1 MDTAGALQIFVRV
14 AELGSFTRA
23 ADSLG
28 TSKASVS
35 AAVSQLEA
43 SLGTRLLQ
51 RTTRKVQMTQDG
63 QSFYER
69 TKQVLADIEDL
80 QTMFQGEAEISGRL
94 RVDMPLGVARHIV
107 LPQLSAF
114 IEAHPQVK
122 IELSSTDRRVD
133 VVAEGFDCIVRV
145 GRLDDSTLVARPL
158 GNFRLLNCASPAYL
172 ARYGIPQSLDDLA
185 QHRLIDYAPSLGARA
200 ALFEYL
206 DGDLVRTLEMPA
218 AVAVNNS
225 DAYQGACLA
234 GLGIIQ
240 APESGLGEHLASG
253 RLVEVLPQY
262 RAAPM
267 PVTVLYPNRRQLAKR
282 ARVFMLWLADVM
294 KPWVVQAPV
303 SSAGPAN

>member
-1 MDTAGALQIFVRV
+1 MDAAESLRVFVRV

-43 SLGTRLLQ
+43 ALGTRLLQ

-63 QSFYER
+63 QGFYER
-69 TKQVLADIEDL
+69 AKQVLADIDDL

-107 LPQLSAF
+107 LPQLPSF

-145 GRLDDSTLVARPL
+145 GRLDDSSLVARPL
-158 GNFRLLNCASPAYL
+158 GNFRLVNCASPAYL
-172 ARYGIPQSLDDLA
+172 ERYGTPQSLDDLA
-185 QHRLIDYAPSLGARA
+185 RHRLIDYAPSLGARA
-200 ALFEYL
+200 ALFEYI
-206 DGDLVRTLEMPA
+206 DGDAVRTLEMNA

-253 RLVEVLPQY
+253 RLVELLPQY

-267 PVTVLYPNRRQLAKR
+267 PVTLLYPNRRQLAKR
-282 ARVFMLWLADVM
+282 ARVFMLWLGDVM
-294 KPWVVQAPV
+294 KPWVV
-303 SSAGPAN
+303 

>member
-1 MDTAGALQIFVRV
+1 MDTAESLQVFVRV

-43 SLGTRLLQ
+43 ALGTRLLQ

-69 TKQVLADIEDL
+69 SKQVLADIEDL
-80 QTMFQGEAEISGRL
+80 QTMFQGDADISGRL

-107 LPQLSAF
+107 LPRLPSF
-114 IEAHPQVK
+114 LEAHPQVK
-122 IELSSTDRRVD
+122 VELSSTDRRVD

-158 GNFRLLNCASPAYL
+158 GNFRLVNCASPAYL
-172 ARYGIPQSLDDLA
+172 ARYGVPRSLQDLA
-185 QHRLIDYAPSLGARA
+185 AHRLVDYAPSLGARA
-200 ALFEYL
+200 ALFEYV
-206 DGDLVRTLEMPA
+206 DGDAVRTMEMPA

-225 DAYQGACLA
+225 DAYQAACLA

-240 APESGLGEHLASG
+240 APESGLGEHLAQG
-253 RLVEVLPQY
+253 RLVEVLPGY

-267 PVTVLYPNRRQLAKR
+267 PVTLLYPNRRQLAKR
-282 ARVFMLWLADVM
+282 ARLFMLWLGEVM
-294 KPWVVQAPV
+294 QPWVV
-303 SSAGPAN
+303 

>member
-1 MDTAGALQIFVRV
+1 MDTAESLQVFVRV

-43 SLGTRLLQ
+43 ALGTRLLQ

-69 TKQVLADIEDL
+69 SKQMLADLEDL
-80 QTMFQGEAEISGRL
+80 HTMFQGEAEVSGRL

-107 LPQLSAF
+107 LPQLASF
-114 IEAHPQVK
+114 VDAHPQVK
-122 IELSSTDRRVD
+122 LELSSTDRRVD

-158 GNFRLLNCASPAYL
+158 GNFRLVNCASPAYL
-172 ARYGIPQSLDDLA
+172 ARYGAPSTLGDLA
-185 QHRLIDYAPSLGARA
+185 RHRLVDYAPSLGARA
-200 ALFEYL
+200 ALFEYV
-206 DGDLVRTLEMPA
+206 DGDAVRTVEMPA

-240 APESGLGEHLASG
+240 APETGLGDHLASG

-267 PVTVLYPNRRQLAKR
+267 PVTLLYPNRRQLAKR
-282 ARVFMLWLADVM
+282 ARVFMLWLGEAM
-294 KPWVVQAPV
+294 KPWVV
-303 SSAGPAN
+303 

>member
-1 MDTAGALQIFVRV
+1 MNTAGALQIFVRV

-69 TKQVLADIEDL
+69 TKQVIADIEDL

-107 LPQLSAF
+107 LPQLSTF

-172 ARYGIPQSLDDLA
+172 ARYGMPQSLDDLA

-206 DGDLVRTLEMPA
+206 DGDVVRTLEMPA

>member
-1 MDTAGALQIFVRV
+1 MDTTESLQVFVRV

-43 SLGTRLLQ
+43 ALGTRLLQ

-69 TKQVLADIEDL
+69 SKQVLADIEEL
-80 QTMFQGEAEISGRL
+80 QTMFQGDAEISGRL

-107 LPQLSAF
+107 LPQLPAF
-114 IEAHPQVK
+114 LEAHPQVK
-122 IELSSTDRRVD
+122 VELSSTDRRVD

-158 GNFRLLNCASPAYL
+158 GHFRMLNCASPAYL
-172 ARYGIPQSLDDLA
+172 ERYGTPGSLQDLE
-185 QHRLIDYAPSLGARA
+185 QHRLVDYAPSLGARA

-206 DGDLVRTLEMPA
+206 DGDEVRTLEMPA

-225 DAYQGACLA
+225 DAYREACLA
-234 GLGIIQ
+234 ALGIIQ
-240 APESGLGEHLASG
+240 APESGLGE
-253 RLVEVLPQY
+253 LVAQGKLVDVLPEY

-267 PVTVLYPNRRQLAKR
+267 PVTLLYPNRRQVAKR
-282 ARVFMLWLADVM
+282 ARLFMLWLGEVM
-294 KPWVVQAPV
+294 QPYVV
-303 SSAGPAN
+303 

>member
-1 MDTAGALQIFVRV
+1 MDAAESLRVFVRV

-43 SLGTRLLQ
+43 ALGTRLLQ

-63 QSFYER
+63 QGFYER
-69 TKQVLADIEDL
+69 AKQVLADIDDL

-107 LPQLSAF
+107 LPQLPSF

-145 GRLDDSTLVARPL
+145 GRLDDSSLVARPL
-158 GNFRLLNCASPAYL
+158 GNFRLVNCASPAYL
-172 ARYGIPQSLDDLA
+172 ERYGTPQSLDDLA

-200 ALFEYL
+200 ALFEYI
-206 DGDLVRTLEMPA
+206 DGDAVRTLEMNA

-253 RLVEVLPQY
+253 RLVELLPQY

-267 PVTVLYPNRRQLAKR
+267 PVTLLYPNRRQLAKR
-282 ARVFMLWLADVM
+282 ARVFMLWLGDVM
-294 KPWVVQAPV
+294 KPWVV
-303 SSAGPAN
+303 

>member
-1 MDTAGALQIFVRV
+1 MDTAESLQVFVRV

-43 SLGTRLLQ
+43 ALGTRLLQ

-69 TKQVLADIEDL
+69 SKQVLADIEDL
-80 QTMFQGEAEISGRL
+80 QTMFQGEADLSGRL

-107 LPQLSAF
+107 MPRLPEFLA
-114 IEAHPQVK
+114 AHPQVK
-122 IELSSTDRRVD
+122 VELSSTDRRVD

-158 GNFRLLNCASPAYL
+158 GNFRLINCASPAYL
-172 ARYGIPQSLDDLA
+172 ERYGAPQSLEDLA
-185 QHRLIDYAPSLGARA
+185 NHRLVDYAPSLGARA
-200 ALFEYL
+200 ALFEYVEA
-206 DGDLVRTLEMPA
+206 DAVRTVEMPA

-225 DAYQGACLA
+225 DAYQAACLA

-240 APESGLGEHLASG
+240 APESGLGELLAQG
-253 RLVEVLPQY
+253 RLVEVLPGY

-267 PVTVLYPNRRQLAKR
+267 PVTLLYPNRRQLAKR
-282 ARVFMLWLADVM
+282 ARLFMLWLGEVM
-294 KPWVVQAPV
+294 QPYVV
-303 SSAGPAN
+303 

>member
-1 MDTAGALQIFVRV
+1 MDTTESLQVFVRV

-43 SLGTRLLQ
+43 ALGTRLLQ
-51 RTTRKVQMTQDG
+51 RTTRKVQMTPDG

-69 TKQVLADIEDL
+69 SKQVLADIEDL
-80 QTMFQGEAEISGRL
+80 QTMFQGDADISGRL

-107 LPQLSAF
+107 LPRLPSF
-114 IEAHPQVK
+114 LEAHPQLKV
-122 IELSSTDRRVD
+122 ELSSTDRRVD

-158 GNFRLLNCASPAYL
+158 GRFRMLNCASPAYL
-172 ARYGIPQSLDDLA
+172 KRYGIPQSPDDLA
-185 QHRLIDYAPSLGARA
+185 NHRLVDYAPSLGARA
-200 ALFEYL
+200 ALFEYME
-206 DGDLVRTLEMPA
+206 GDVVRMVEMPA

-225 DAYQGACLA
+225 DAYREACLA

-240 APESGLGEHLASG
+240 APESGLGELVAQG
-253 RLVEVLPQY
+253 RLVEVLPEY

-267 PVTVLYPNRRQLAKR
+267 PVTLLYPNRRQLAKR
-282 ARVFMLWLADVM
+282 ARLFMLWLGEVM
-294 KPWVVQAPV
+294 QPYVV
-303 SSAGPAN
+303 

>member
-1 MDTAGALQIFVRV
+1 MDTTESLQVFVRV

-43 SLGTRLLQ
+43 ALGTRLLQ
-51 RTTRKVQMTQDG
+51 RTTRKVQMTPDG

-69 TKQVLADIEDL
+69 SKQVLADIEDL
-80 QTMFQGEAEISGRL
+80 QTMFQGDADISGRL

-107 LPQLSAF
+107 LPRLPSF
-114 IEAHPQVK
+114 LEAHPQLKV
-122 IELSSTDRRVD
+122 ELSSTDRRVD

-145 GRLDDSTLVARPL
+145 GRLDDSALVARPL
-158 GNFRLLNCASPAYL
+158 GRFRMLNCASPAYL
-172 ARYGIPQSLDDLA
+172 KRYGIPQSPDDLA
-185 QHRLIDYAPSLGARA
+185 NHRLVDYAPSLGARA
-200 ALFEYL
+200 ALFEYME
-206 DGDLVRTLEMPA
+206 GDVVRMVEMPA

-225 DAYQGACLA
+225 DAYREACLA

-240 APESGLGEHLASG
+240 APESGLGELVAQG
-253 RLVEVLPQY
+253 RLVEVLPEY

-267 PVTVLYPNRRQLAKR
+267 PVTLLYPNRRQLAKR
-282 ARVFMLWLADVM
+282 ARLFMLWLGEVM
-294 KPWVVQAPV
+294 QPYVV
-303 SSAGPAN
+303 